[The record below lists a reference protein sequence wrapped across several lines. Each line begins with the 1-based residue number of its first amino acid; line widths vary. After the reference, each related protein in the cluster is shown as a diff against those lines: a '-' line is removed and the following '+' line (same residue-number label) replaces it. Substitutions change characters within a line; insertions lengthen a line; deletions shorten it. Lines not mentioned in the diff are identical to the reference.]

1 MKLLIFIGANW
12 DNILVLF
19 ALIAI
24 GILTVDQWIKK
35 NGPIFK
41 VMSSEEKAAYVTR
54 LLKNLVPIALT
65 LVTDAEIEYGS
76 GTGQLKRSVVIDAL
90 YARVPDEFKKYIT
103 EENLDAIINYTLE
116 QAEQLW
122 ADNPN
127 IKALVRGVLK

>member
-41 VMSSEEKAAYVTR
+41 AMSSEEKAAYVTR
-54 LLKNLVPIALT
+54 LLENLIPIALT

-103 EENLDAIINYTLE
+103 EENLDVIIDYALE